1 MRRHLLLTCAGL
13 LLLAAC
19 TDQSAAPAGPAAVT
33 GSGANALPAA
43 CSTPTQI
50 RAQIAAV
57 FPAPSPLDTANKQF
71 NKIEAAIVRKDTAS
85 ARELAL
91 GMVSKILAR
100 YYAGGVIGGQTEP
113 AQTNVITLIKSLFC
127 YVGLPAPPITPGSLG
142 PDGVIGVVG
151 PLSPRTVLVTQ
162 TQFAG
167 IDIPAA
173 NTPTSTL
180 ISVTR
185 LPDTPGPLLTPLDQY
200 PAFYEYTATPAVT
213 FSQDMIVGTCQVA
226 TFSAPDF
233 SRLRMAHNVGPAA
246 EILPR
251 VTAPFLNCTSLI
263 GSATFAPG
271 LRGYAQR
278 GWQWFSPLVQALV
291 LPEPAYATAL
301 GTCCLGGT
309 TKKFSPFGAVDTLTV
324 LDRASAGSISGAPN
338 SAVPA
343 GSLPTVTLITP
354 AGKRVPGATV
364 TFSIPA
370 GNEGSITG
378 AVVVTD
384 ALGRA
389 QLGGWTLGPGFAP
402 NGVVA
407 TVTPLPNT
415 EVGNNGLGFTATV
428 TVIP

>member
-19 TDQSAAPAGPAAVT
+19 TDQSSTPAGPAF
-33 GSGANALPAA
+33 SGPAANALPASCA
-43 CSTPTQI
+43 TPTQI

-57 FPAPSPLDTANKQF
+57 FPAPSPLDTANRQF
-71 NKIEAAIVRKDTAS
+71 NKIEAAINRADTAS
-85 ARELAL
+85 ARELVL
-91 GMVSKILAR
+91 GMTGKLLQR

-113 AQTNVITLIKSLFC
+113 AQNNVISLIKSLFC

-142 PDGVIGVVG
+142 PDGVMGVVT
-151 PLSPRTVLVTQ
+151 PTSPRTLLVTQ

-180 ISVTR
+180 VSVTR
-185 LPDTPGPLLTPLDQY
+185 LPDSPGPLLTPLDQY

-213 FSQDMIVGTCQVA
+213 FNQDMIVGTCQVA

-233 SRLRMAHNVGPAA
+233 SRLRMAHNVGAAA

-263 GSATFAPG
+263 GAATFAPG
-271 LRGYAQR
+271 LKGYAQR
-278 GWQWFSPLVQALV
+278 GWQWLSPLVQALV

-309 TKKFSPFGAVDTLTV
+309 TKKFSPFGAVDTLTM
-324 LDRASAGSISGAPN
+324 LDRASPGSISGAPN
-338 SAVPA
+338 SAVPS
-343 GSLPTVTLITP
+343 GSLPTVTLLTP
-354 AGKRVPGATV
+354 QGSRVPGATV

-370 GNEGSITG
+370 GNEGSISG

-384 ALGRA
+384 AQGRA
-389 QLGGWTLGPGFAP
+389 QLGGWTLGSGAAP
-402 NGVVA
+402 DGVIA

-415 EVGNNGLGFTATV
+415 DVGNNGIGFSATV